1 MSGGPSAV
9 VPSLVSVI
17 RDKLYKQGT
26 TKKKKK
32 KKGKS
37 SLLLGAGE
45 SVRQF

>member
-1 MSGGPSAV
+1 M

-32 KKGKS
+32 KKKKGKLALGVGKS
-37 SLLLGAGE
+37 
-45 SVRQF
+45 VRLF

>member
-32 KKGKS
+32 KKEEK
-37 SLLLGAGE
+37 AACI
-45 SVRQF
+45 

>member
-26 TKKKKK
+26 TRKKKEKK

-37 SLLLGAGE
+37 CLLLGAGK
-45 SVRQF
+45 V